1 MKKAKHRDG
10 CERGVWSRYDLL
22 CERCRETRKIEQAWR
37 SRRKPCAVR
46 ASTSGARSGK
56 MEAANCRIEGGRE

>member
-22 CERCRETRKIEQAWR
+22 CERCRETRKIEQAR
-37 SRRKPCAVR
+37 THGAKTIDAEARR
-46 ASTSGARSGK
+46 
-56 MEAANCRIEGGRE
+56 